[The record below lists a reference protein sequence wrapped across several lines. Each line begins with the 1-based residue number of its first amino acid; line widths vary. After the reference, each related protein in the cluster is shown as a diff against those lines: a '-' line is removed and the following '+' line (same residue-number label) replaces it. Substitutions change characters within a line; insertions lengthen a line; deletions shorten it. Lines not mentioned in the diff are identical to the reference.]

1 MLNFIYK
8 IKRKINFRIWL
19 TIKKT
24 HKYFLK
30 QKKISLIREIKSDF
44 YNKNIDLKIK
54 NYSNHIF
61 SKNEHLN
68 NKIVKQYI
76 GQSLS
81 NNKFFYLFYFFY
93 KKNISGIYCLPTPY
107 LEYFQKHY
115 NIKIN
120 FFFSKIFFFSYVFK
134 EFLKGTN
141 FMIITFFNILK
152 NRNKNFFLSEP
163 YDVIFN
169 FSFKNFNIK
178 KDQFDLNQ
186 YNIVNWLIKNNSSK
200 KIILQGD
207 NNFSYENGEISHI

>member
-81 NNKFFYLFYFFY
+81 NNKFSKSVL
-93 KKNISGIYCLPTPY
+93 
-107 LEYFQKHY
+107 LE
-115 NIKIN
+115 I
-120 FFFSKIFFFSYVFK
+120 
-134 EFLKGTN
+134 
-141 FMIITFFNILK
+141 
-152 NRNKNFFLSEP
+152 
-163 YDVIFN
+163 
-169 FSFKNFNIK
+169 
-178 KDQFDLNQ
+178 
-186 YNIVNWLIKNNSSK
+186 
-200 KIILQGD
+200 
-207 NNFSYENGEISHI
+207 